1 MTGRAQDEGGFSLVE
16 VLVSVFIFAVIGTV
30 SVALMAASLDAQEVN
45 RAVLDR
51 TARLDRARTL
61 LRDDVGQIV
70 LRPARDAQGY
80 REPQVFAGSDGG
92 LVRADGDDAERVLL
106 ELTRRG
112 RANPGLLRPRSSLVR
127 VDYIV
132 RGDRLLRRAYDYPD
146 PDLETRVVETVLAE
160 GVEEVRIE
168 FLVGAVWVRR
178 AAILAQGQGVLP
190 AAIRLQYELAPYGL
204 IEHLVLTPEA
214 RA

>member
-1 MTGRAQDEGGFSLVE
+1 MIGRAQDEGGFSLVE

-45 RAVLDR
+45 RTALDR

-80 REPQVFAGSDGG
+80 REPQLFAGSDSG
-92 LVRADGDDAERVLL
+92 LVRADGDDTERVLL
-106 ELTRRG
+106 ELMRRG
-112 RANPGLLRPRSSLVR
+112 RPNPGLLRPRSSLIR
-127 VDYIV
+127 VEYLV
-132 RGDRLLRRAYDYPD
+132 RGDRLVRRAYDYPD
-146 PDLETRVVETVLAE
+146 PDLETRVVETILAE
-160 GVEEVRIE
+160 GVEDVRIE

-178 AAILAQGQGVLP
+178 AMISARGQGALP
-190 AAIRLQYELAPYGL
+190 VAVRVRYDLAPYGL